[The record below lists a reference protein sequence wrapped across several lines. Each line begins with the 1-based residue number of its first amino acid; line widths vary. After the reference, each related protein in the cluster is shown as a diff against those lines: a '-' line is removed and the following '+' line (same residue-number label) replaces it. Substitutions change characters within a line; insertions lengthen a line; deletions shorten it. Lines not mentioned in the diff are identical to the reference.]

1 MDIGPTELLVI
12 LFIVILIFGPGRLVH
27 LGGELGQGIREF
39 RQGLKGEENI
49 AAEAKVEN
57 EAEQTDKESE
67 QM

>member
-1 MDIGPTELLVI
+1 MDIGPTELLII

-49 AAEAKVEN
+49 SAEVTLEN
-57 EAEQTDKESE
+57 EEERTDKDSD
-67 QM
+67 Q